1 MKVPPPLLVSFD
13 SVEALIDALP
23 ESTRAAHEAE
33 IRLLASRGLP
43 PAVSLRTISTLF
55 GISPEFVGAMSRA
68 PTRYYR
74 VFQLRKGKKKR
85 TISAPKVALKVIQSW
100 FGTHVALAIDLPDCV
115 YGFVPGKDG
124 VFAAANVHCGADW
137 VYSLD
142 LRDFFPSVSEAR
154 VVSAL
159 ESIGF
164 SARSAAFL
172 SRLLTLNGQLPQG
185 SPASPVIS
193 NIAFLPTDLALAATA
208 DGAGVKYTRYADDL
222 VFSGTGQPAGDLSQS
237 IRNILLQHGWSIAE
251 EKEYLAVRPA
261 RLKVHGLLVHG
272 AKPRLTKGYRNR
284 IRAYRHLLHAN
295 KISEEDL
302 PMILGHLSYARHIEK
317 A

>member
-1 MKVPPPLLVSFD
+1 M
-13 SVEALIDALP
+13 DALP

-33 IRLLASRGLP
+33 IRLLTSRGLP
-43 PAVSLRTISTLF
+43 PAVSISTISTLF
-55 GISPEFVGAMSRA
+55 GISREFVGAMSRA

-74 VFQLRKGKKKR
+74 IFQLRKGKKKR
-85 TISAPKVALKVIQSW
+85 AISAPKVALKVIQNW
-100 FGTHVALAIDLPDCV
+100 LGTHVARAINLPHCV

-124 VFAAANVHCGADW
+124 VFAAASVHCGADW

-164 SARSAAFL
+164 SADSAAFL

-222 VFSGTGQPAGDLSQS
+222 VFSGTGLPADDLPQS
-237 IRNILLQHGWSIAE
+237 IRHILLQHGWSIAE
-251 EKEYLAVRPA
+251 EKEHLAVRPA

-295 KISEEDL
+295 KICEEDL
-302 PMILGHLSYARHIEK
+302 PMILGHLSYARHIERT
-317 A
+317 

>member
-1 MKVPPPLLVSFD
+1 MRRTEPKF
-13 SVEALIDALP
+13 AFW
-23 ESTRAAHEAE
+23 
-33 IRLLASRGLP
+33 LLAVFRRRYPSEQSVP
-43 PAVSLRTISTLF
+43 SLASARSLS
-55 GISPEFVGAMSRA
+55 GRLSRA
-68 PTRYYR
+68 PARYYR

-100 FGTHVALAIDLPDCV
+100 FGTHVALAINLPDCV

-124 VFAAANVHCGADW
+124 VFAAASVHCGADW

-142 LRDFFPSVSEAR
+142 LRDFFPSISEAR

-164 SARSAAFL
+164 AVRSAAFL
-172 SRLLTLNGQLPQG
+172 SRLMTLNGQLPQG

-237 IRNILLQHGWSIAE
+237 IRNILLQHGWSIAQ
-251 EKEYLAVRPA
+251 EKEYLAVRPPA
-261 RLKVHGLLVHG
+261 ATQTPPPVATLNS
-272 AKPRLTKGYRNR
+272 PT
-284 IRAYRHLLHAN
+284 
-295 KISEEDL
+295 
-302 PMILGHLSYARHIEK
+302 
-317 A
+317 